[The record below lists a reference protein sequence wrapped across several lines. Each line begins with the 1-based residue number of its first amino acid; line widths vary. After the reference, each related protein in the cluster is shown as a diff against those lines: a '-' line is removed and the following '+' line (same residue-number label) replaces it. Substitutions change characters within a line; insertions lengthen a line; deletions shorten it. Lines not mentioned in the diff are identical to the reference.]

1 MNENEYITSIQ
12 GVSSPRIIYGTA
24 WKKNRTQELVRLA
37 LHTGFRGIDTAGQPK
52 HYHEAGVGAGIS
64 AALAG
69 GLARADL
76 YLQTKFTPVGGQD
89 PRQVP
94 YDSSAP
100 LADQVAQSFQSSVR
114 NLQTGYLDCLL
125 LHSPMPGT
133 RQLSEVWGALE
144 AIVETGGA
152 RQIGI
157 SNCYDSAYLEGL
169 WRSARIRP
177 AVVQNRFHAETGY
190 DREIRAFC
198 RDHGIIYQSFWTL
211 TANPHLLAH
220 PVLKASARKH
230 RVTPAQVLFR
240 WLTQEG
246 VVPLTGTSSAEHMR
260 EDLAIFAFALGEEE
274 RASIATA
281 LE

>member
-1 MNENEYITSIQ
+1 MSENQYLTSHQ
-12 GVSSPRIIYGTA
+12 GVRVPRILYGTA
-24 WKKNRTQELVRLA
+24 WKKSGTQKLVSLA
-37 LHTGFRGIDTAGQPK
+37 LQCGFRGIDTAGQPR

-64 AALAG
+64 AALEG
-69 GLARADL
+69 GLARTDL

-89 PRQVP
+89 PHQAP
-94 YDSSAP
+94 YDASAP

-114 NLQTGYLDCLL
+114 NLQTAYLDCLL
-125 LHSPMPGT
+125 LHSPMPGA

-144 AIVETGGA
+144 AIVDAGGA

-157 SNCYDSAYLEGL
+157 SNCYDLGYLEGL
-169 WRSARIRP
+169 WRTARVRP
-177 AVVQNRFHAETGY
+177 AVVQNRFYAETRY

-220 PVLKASARKH
+220 PMLKASARKH
-230 RVTPAQVLFR
+230 QVTPAQVLYR
-240 WLTQEG
+240 WLTHEG
-246 VVPLTGTSSAEHMR
+246 VVPLTGTTAEEHMR
-260 EDLAIFAFALGEEE
+260 EDLAIFSFVLSEEE